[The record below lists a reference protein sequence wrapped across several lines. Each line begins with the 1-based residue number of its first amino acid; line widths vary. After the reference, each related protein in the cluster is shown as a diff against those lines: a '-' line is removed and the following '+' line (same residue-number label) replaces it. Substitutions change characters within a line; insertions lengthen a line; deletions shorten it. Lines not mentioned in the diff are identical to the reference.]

1 MDIGRSHHAERA
13 RRKNR
18 SLSSINHLTLA
29 PLTVRLPLRDGDNSD
44 LLDLPPPLPRYPSSS
59 YLQGKSAPTTP
70 RLLSCSTTP
79 LRSRCHRRMPSAPG
93 DSSTYFLKSRS
104 SSHLPTS
111 STFSGKMTPRRRRAD
126 GNYGDEGHGDSG
138 WLLRAGALLSSEAR
152 EYKGQAWLVSRQS
165 STSLTGMRNN
175 FDDDGSGAI
184 ADDDDDGQIGLFEE
198 QMLARERT
206 MASRRGSTSARTTS
220 LSDDGDGSR
229 ALSEMR
235 NYVDSPLL
243 ESGSAADEESY
254 FSAGV
259 GPDFVNLDERLEQL
273 DGLHDISQ
281 DDEAA
286 VRRLVRH
293 GRPLGNK
300 WWLSNVL
307 GWSLF
312 SVDEDD
318 EEAEEG
324 DEALDD
330 DAQDVCASSSESSA
344 RRQSARRFEGPPAE
358 RVLPPPASDE
368 GGWKDAAWLL
378 SVASSVV
385 F

>member
-1 MDIGRSHHAERA
+1 MDIGPSHHAERA

-18 SLSSINHLTLA
+18 SLSSINHITLA

-44 LLDLPPPLPRYPSSS
+44 LLDLRSSLPRYPSSS
-59 YLQGKSAPTTP
+59 YLQGKSAPATP

-79 LRSRCHRRMPSAPG
+79 SRPRCHARMPSAPG
-93 DSSTYFLKSRS
+93 DPSFLKSRS

-126 GNYGDEGHGDSG
+126 GNSGDEGHGDSG

-152 EYKGQAWLVSRQS
+152 EYKGQAWLISRQS

-175 FDDDGSGAI
+175 FDDDGSGA
-184 ADDDDDGQIGLFEE
+184 AANDDDDGEIGLFEE
-198 QMLARERT
+198 HMLARERT

-229 ALSEMR
+229 GLSDMR
-235 NYVDSPLL
+235 NYIDSPLL
-243 ESGSAADEESY
+243 ESGSAADEDSY
-254 FSAGV
+254 FSVGV

-273 DGLHDISQ
+273 DGLHDTSQ

-293 GRPLGNK
+293 GRPLNNQ
-300 WWLSNVL
+300 WWFSNVL

-318 EEAEEG
+318 EDA
-324 DEALDD
+324 DEADDGLDD
-330 DAQDVCASSSESSA
+330 DAEDVGASSESSSA